1 MIFVHCL
8 WLDRS
13 TSYLGSLPLQTN
25 SITEVRIVEPGSGY
39 VSGELQVL
47 SSPGAGFLG
56 SFVASNETG
65 GIIR

>member
-1 MIFVHCL
+1 M
-8 WLDRS
+8 
-13 TSYLGSLPLQTN
+13 GSLPLQTN